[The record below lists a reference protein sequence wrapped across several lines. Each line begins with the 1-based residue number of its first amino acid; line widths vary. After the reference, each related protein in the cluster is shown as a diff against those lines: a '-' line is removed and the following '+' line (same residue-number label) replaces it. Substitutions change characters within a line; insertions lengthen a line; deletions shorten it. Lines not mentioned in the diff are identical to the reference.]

1 MVLRGPRSG
10 MELKFY
16 DIALKVL
23 SDLGLEMYD
32 LEWNAPSGELR
43 LFIMDP
49 KTKTA
54 LIEDC
59 VKVDRAFSPYIDG
72 ETWMPENLTLE
83 VSSPGLFRYL
93 TSVEHFRGVIG
104 EEITLALV
112 KKIDESLYPD
122 FPKVLRNN
130 LKIKVKLLEVKDE
143 SIVFDARGVKVE
155 IPFTQIK
162 KANLE
167 TDFNTSGPSAEQ
179 EVAEKNEKENEN
191 DN

>member
-1 MVLRGPRSG
+1 MVLRETRKG

-16 DIALKVL
+16 DIALKIL
-23 SDLGLEMYD
+23 NDLGLEMYD
-32 LEWNAPSGELR
+32 LEWSEGASQLS

-54 LIEDC
+54 VIEDC
-59 VKVDRAFSPYIDG
+59 VKVDRAFTPFIES

-83 VSSPGLFRYL
+83 VSSPGLFRFL
-93 TSVEHFRGVIG
+93 TSVEHFKGVVG
-104 EEITLALV
+104 QEVTLGLAF
-112 KKIDESLYPD
+112 KINEVIYPD

-130 LKIKVKLLEVKDE
+130 LKIKVKLLDVKDD
-143 SIVFDARGVKVE
+143 SIVFDARGVQVE

-167 TDFNTSGPSAEQ
+167 TDFNTHQPDIE
-179 EVAEKNEKENEN
+179 
-191 DN
+191 

>member
-1 MVLRGPRSG
+1 MVLRAPRSG
-10 MELKFY
+10 MELKFF
-16 DIALKVL
+16 DIATAILNEL
-23 SDLGLEMYD
+23 NLEMYD

-59 VKVDRAFSPYIDG
+59 VKVDRAFSPYI
-72 ETWMPENLTLE
+72 ESESWMPENLTLE

-93 TSVEHFRGVIG
+93 TSVDHFKGVEG
-104 EEITLALV
+104 QEVTLALV
-112 KKIDESLYPD
+112 KKIDESIYPD

-130 LKIKVKLLEVKDE
+130 LKIKVKLLETTDE
-143 SIVFDARGVKVE
+143 GIVVDARGVKIE
-155 IPFTQIK
+155 LPFTQIK

-167 TDFNTSGPSAEQ
+167 TDFNNHQPNEQ
-179 EVAEKNEKENEN
+179 IVENKNN
-191 DN
+191 

>member
-16 DIALKVL
+16 DIALKIL
-23 SDLGLEMYD
+23 NDLGLEMYD
-32 LEWNAPSGELR
+32 LEWNATSGELR

-59 VKVDRAFSPYIDG
+59 VKVDRAFNPYI
-72 ETWMPENLTLE
+72 ETEGWMPENLTLE
-83 VSSPGLFRYL
+83 VSSPGLFRQL
-93 TSVEHFRGVIG
+93 TSIDHFKGIEG
-104 EEITLALV
+104 EDVTLALT
-112 KKIDESLYPD
+112 KKIDEAVYPE

-130 LKIKVKLLEVKDE
+130 LKIKVKLLEAKND

-155 IPFTQIK
+155 IPYSQIK

-167 TDFNTSGPSAEQ
+167 TDFNNHQPDK
-179 EVAEKNEKENEN
+179 V
-191 DN
+191 

>member
-1 MVLRGPRSG
+1 MVIRGPRSG

-16 DIALKVL
+16 DIAFKILN
-23 SDLGLEMYD
+23 DLGLEMYD
-32 LEWNAPSGELR
+32 LEWNAQSGQLS

-59 VKVDRAFSPYIDG
+59 VKVDRAFTPFIES

-93 TSVEHFRGVIG
+93 TSVEHFSGVVG
-104 EEITLALV
+104 QEVTLALAG
-112 KKIDESLYPD
+112 KIDETIYPD

-130 LKIKVKLLEVKDE
+130 LKLKVKLLEAKVE
-143 SIVFDARGVKVE
+143 TIVFDARGVIIE
-155 IPFTQIK
+155 IPYTQIK

-167 TDFNTSGPSAEQ
+167 TDFNSHQP
-179 EVAEKNEKENEN
+179 
-191 DN
+191 DID